1 MLFKLLKTSLASKG
15 KSGLFSKKRNDITLT
30 DIDFELE
37 TWLHD
42 RENRYTRPVNKS
54 LNESV
59 INNLTDR
66 DGWDDW
72 NDNKAHTEGAI

>member
-42 RENRYTRPVNKS
+42 RDNRYTRPVNKP

-59 INNLTDR
+59 INNLTGR

-72 NDNKAHTEGAI
+72 DENKVHTEGAI

>member
-1 MLFKLLKTSLASKG
+1 MLFKLLKKSLASKG
-15 KSGLFSKKRNDITLT
+15 KSGLLSKNENDITLT

-42 RENRYTRPVNKS
+42 RENRYTRPANKP

-59 INNLTDR
+59 INNLTGR

-72 NDNKAHTEGAI
+72 DDNKAHTKGAI

>member
-15 KSGLFSKKRNDITLT
+15 KSGLLSKKKNDITLT

-37 TWLHD
+37 SWLYD
-42 RENRYTRPVNKS
+42 RENRYTRPANKP

-59 INNLTDR
+59 INNLTGR

-72 NDNKAHTEGAI
+72 DDNKAHTKGAI

>member
-42 RENRYTRPVNKS
+42 RDNRYTRQVNKS
-54 LNESV
+54 LNESI
-59 INNLTDR
+59 INNLTGR

-72 NDNKAHTEGAI
+72 DDNKAHTEGAI

>member
-15 KSGLFSKKRNDITLT
+15 KSGLFSKKETNITLT

-37 TWLHD
+37 AWLYD
-42 RENRYTRPVNKS
+42 RENRYTKPVNKP

-59 INNLTDR
+59 INNLTGR

-72 NDNKAHTEGAI
+72 DDNKTHTEGAI